1 MYNSIS
7 KLVFIQVFHFIS
19 DNYSDHG
26 SIQSRCMIPMPAATN
41 IATTSGLSEDVIDQ
55 EAAAI
60 ENLSETKGYGL
71 CTERLSGHCSHQ
83 SQSNI
88 VNVHNCSEKSY
99 INLQSSTN
107 NVCLTKESEV

>member
-1 MYNSIS
+1 
-7 KLVFIQVFHFIS
+7 
-19 DNYSDHG
+19 
-26 SIQSRCMIPMPAATN
+26 MPAATN
-41 IATTSGLSEDVIDQ
+41 IATTSGLSEDVIDL
-55 EAAAI
+55 ETAI

-83 SQSNI
+83 SQSNNI
-88 VNVHNCSEKSY
+88 NVHNCSEKSY

>member
-1 MYNSIS
+1 
-7 KLVFIQVFHFIS
+7 
-19 DNYSDHG
+19 
-26 SIQSRCMIPMPAATN
+26 MPGAKN

-55 EAAAI
+55 EAAIGNSLEA
-60 ENLSETKGYGL
+60 KGYGL
-71 CTERLSGHCSHQ
+71 CTETLSQLGLSRHCPYQ

-99 INLQSSTN
+99 INLQSSAN